1 MNSLPSRMTFKEH
14 IFVIVP
20 KVLKNELDWRL
31 LVFECDRH
39 MLAFDGAAL
48 LLSEIWERSKRA

>member
-1 MNSLPSRMTFKEH
+1 MNSLPFRMSFKEH

-31 LVFECDRH
+31 PVFECDRH
-39 MLAFDGAAL
+39 LIGFDGAAL
-48 LLSEIWERSKRA
+48 LVSEVWERNKRA